1 MAANTVGGVH
11 MENKSLTES
20 LEKKISQQKFESDV
34 DKLKINSLNSSLN
47 SQHKLTEEVKKTN
60 GDLLLKIDEKNRT
73 IKIQQYL
80 LYAVGTIAVVE
91 FFIIAIQ

>member
-1 MAANTVGGVH
+1 

-20 LEKKISQQKFESDV
+20 LEKKVSQQKFESDV
-34 DKLKINSLNSSLN
+34 YKLKINSLNSSLN

-73 IKIQQYL
+73 IKMQQYL
-80 LYAVGTIAVVE
+80 LYAVSAVAIVE